1 MLLKESETD
10 VEADNPS
17 DREHGQPSGHRS
29 TRPSG
34 RRLMRFQM
42 PSRASNPR
50 PTRQTP
56 CTGAERNPRA
66 WTTSS
71 WAARAAAQT
80 DFKPVRYV
88 QQKQCARD
96 RAASSHVLRTCC
108 RSQENAP
115 RDDYVDHK
123 RLEKAYE
130 VDLTAVLTNR
140 AAMMCGRRAWPLR
153 AAAFRFARCRRFRLR
168 SS

>member
-1 MLLKESETD
+1 
-10 VEADNPS
+10 
-17 DREHGQPSGHRS
+17 
-29 TRPSG
+29 
-34 RRLMRFQM
+34 MRFQM

-50 PTRQTP
+50 PTRQAP

-71 WAARAAAQT
+71 WAARAAAQA
-80 DFKPVRYV
+80 DFKPVPY
-88 QQKQCARD
+88 
-96 RAASSHVLRTCC
+96 SSRN
-108 RSQENAP
+108 NALGIEQRQATFSEP
-115 RDDYVDHK
+115 VAGHKKTPHAMTIVDHK

-130 VDLTAVLTNR
+130 VDLTAVSTNR

-153 AAAFRFARCRRFRLR
+153 ASAFRFARCRRFRLR